1 MDVHCQSKQ
10 EEMHAN
16 RPQLVSLVEKVER
29 TCFRHHN
36 QPIMYIE
43 QYEGIFSDV
52 IIDIIGRGH
61 PGKMML

>member
-1 MDVHCQSKQ
+1 MEVHCQSKQ
-10 EEMHAN
+10 EEMYAN

-29 TCFRHHN
+29 TCFGHHTRL
-36 QPIMYIE
+36 MYIE

-52 IIDIIGRGH
+52 IIHVIGHCH